1 MTSLRDM
8 VVSLPQYTEDV
19 IRAALKTELGSRI
32 VWIVVEDKDDADVY
46 RKVFSESTTRIQTSD
61 DRDTNSKYNVL
72 KGCEHVER
80 IVSAILTELPT
91 ARVCGIRDAD
101 YTRFMRNY
109 VCPMAVFRT
118 EQRDVEMMLLS
129 ANSVISALNNWNANF
144 SERIE
149 SCAEEVRKIGY
160 IRIYND
166 VENLGVNISKIVKN
180 KYLWNQNEHKLVE
193 GWFDNLLNRMLCE
206 CPNASKECLWEIV
219 AMLELEEKSFLE
231 VCQGHDFISLLQM
244 MMVQNHIYSESA
256 IMKRMTDA
264 YSVQDF
270 KSTSLYRELKEWSGN
285 KGWPEIFQ
293 VA

>member
-46 RKVFSESTTRIQTSD
+46 KKVFSESTTRIQTSD
-61 DRDTNSKYNVL
+61 DRDAKSKNNVL

-80 IVSAILTELPT
+80 IVRAIISELPM

-101 YTRFMRNY
+101 YTRFVRDY

-118 EQRDVEMMLLS
+118 EQRDVEMMLL
-129 ANSVISALNNWNANF
+129 AAESVINALNDWNARF

-149 SCAEEVRKIGY
+149 ECAEVVRKIGY
-160 IRIYND
+160 VRIYND
-166 VENLGVNISKIVKN
+166 VKNLGINISKIVKN
-180 KYLWNQNEHKLVE
+180 KYLWNQNEHKFVE
-193 GWFDNLLNRMLCE
+193 EWFDNLLNRMLCE
-206 CPNASKECLWEIV
+206 CPNASKESLWEIV
-219 AMLELEEKSFLE
+219 AMLELEERSFLE
-231 VCQGHDFISLLQM
+231 VCQGHDFIGLLQM

-256 IMKRMTDA
+256 IMRRMTDA
-264 YSVQDF
+264 YNVQDF
-270 KSTSLYRELKEWSGN
+270 KCTSLYAELKEWAGN